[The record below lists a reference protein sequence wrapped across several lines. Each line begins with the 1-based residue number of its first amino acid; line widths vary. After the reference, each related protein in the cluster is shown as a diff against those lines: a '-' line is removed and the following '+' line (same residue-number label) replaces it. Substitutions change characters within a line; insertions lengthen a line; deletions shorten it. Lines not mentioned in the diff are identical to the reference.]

1 MKPRVGVND
10 SQGGQGNRSIARY
23 RSDDGNIADPT
34 LRKGERKRH
43 ESDGDPSFRGAGRVD
58 TGNAR
63 SFSKPMRRG

>member
-23 RSDDGNIADPT
+23 RDDWSIQDPT
-34 LRKGERKRH
+34 LRKGERKRNV
-43 ESDGDPSFRGAGRVD
+43 SYDDPNYKGAARVD

-63 SFSKPMRRG
+63 SFSKPMKRG